1 MLTERERERA
11 GERGGGGERESVCVC
26 VYVCACVCER
36 EREGGREREDAYV
49 CISSRVSNARD
60 QPFSV
65 KVAVPSVFW
74 ASKTTG
80 QV

>member
-1 MLTERERERA
+1 MCMC
-11 GERGGGGERESVCVC
+11 VCVC
-26 VYVCACVCER
+26 VCMCVCVCACVCER